1 MKTFEDLALKDV
13 APLTESTDYKDR
25 FLGEYLETKIRYNK
39 LHKMLI
45 KAEAHNLDFTPD
57 CPLNVLVAQ
66 IHHMGNY
73 LHAMEVRAEYE
84 GIDLGFCIKSL
95 LHDLERAES
104 GCCVNTEDPTRY

>member
-25 FLGEYLETKIRYNK
+25 FLGEFLETKIRYNK

-45 KAEAHNLDFTPD
+45 KAEAHKLNFTPD
-57 CPLNVLVAQ
+57 CPLDLLIAQ
-66 IHHMGNY
+66 NHHMGNY

-84 GIDLGFCIKSL
+84 GIDLGYCITRL
-95 LHDLERAES
+95 LRDLERAES
-104 GCCVNTEDPTRY
+104 GCCVETEAPTR

>member
-1 MKTFEDLALKDV
+1 MKVFEDLTLKDV

-25 FLGEYLETKIRYNK
+25 FLGEFLETKIRYNK

-57 CPLNVLVAQ
+57 CPLNVLIAQ

-84 GIDLGFCIKSL
+84 GIDLGYCITRL
-95 LHDLERAES
+95 LRDLERAES
-104 GCCVNTEDPTRY
+104 GCCVETEAPTR

>member
-1 MKTFEDLALKDV
+1 MRRRRSSPRGRTGIFGFK
-13 APLTESTDYKDR
+13 
-25 FLGEYLETKIRYNK
+25 
-39 LHKMLI
+39 

-57 CPLNVLVAQ
+57 CPLNVLIAQ

-95 LHDLERAES
+95 LHDLESAEG
-104 GCCVNTEDPTRY
+104 GCCVNAEDPTRY

>member
-1 MKTFEDLALKDV
+1 MALKDV

-84 GIDLGFCIKSL
+84 GLTSVSALKVFCMIWRVL
-95 LHDLERAES
+95 RAAAA
-104 GCCVNTEDPTRY
+104 

>member
-13 APLTESTDYKDR
+13 APLTESSDYKDR
-25 FLGEYLETKIRYNK
+25 VLGEFLETKIRYNK

-45 KAEAHNLDFTPD
+45 KAEAHNMDFTPD
-57 CPLNVLVAQ
+57 CPLDVLIAQ
-66 IHHMGNY
+66 KHHMGNY

-104 GCCVNTEDPTRY
+104 GCRVKTEKPAR

>member
-1 MKTFEDLALKDV
+1 MKTFEDLTLKDV
-13 APLTESTDYKDR
+13 VSLTESTDYKDR
-25 FLGEYLETKIRYNK
+25 FLGEFLETKIRYNK

-57 CPLNVLVAQ
+57 CPLDVLIAQ
-66 IHHMGNY
+66 KHHMGNY

-95 LHDLERAES
+95 LRDLERAEG
-104 GCCVNTEDPTRY
+104 GCCVQTEDLTR

>member
-25 FLGEYLETKIRYNK
+25 FLGEFLETKIRYNK

-45 KAEAHNLDFTPD
+45 KAEAHKLNFTPD
-57 CPLNVLVAQ
+57 CPLDLLIEQ
-66 IHHMGNY
+66 QFHMGNY

-84 GIDLGFCIKSL
+84 GIDLGYCITRL
-95 LHDLERAES
+95 LHDLESAEG
-104 GCCVNTEDPTRY
+104 GCCVNAEDPTRY

>member
-1 MKTFEDLALKDV
+1 MNFWKQRSAIISCT
-13 APLTESTDYKDR
+13 S
-25 FLGEYLETKIRYNK
+25 
-39 LHKMLI
+39 LI

-57 CPLNVLVAQ
+57 CPLDVLIAQ

-95 LHDLERAES
+95 LHDLESAEG
-104 GCCVNTEDPTRY
+104 GCCVNAEDPTRYYTPCSGVRTGGS

>member
-45 KAEAHNLDFTPD
+45 KAEEA
-57 CPLNVLVAQ
+57 
-66 IHHMGNY
+66 
-73 LHAMEVRAEYE
+73 
-84 GIDLGFCIKSL
+84 
-95 LHDLERAES
+95 
-104 GCCVNTEDPTRY
+104 